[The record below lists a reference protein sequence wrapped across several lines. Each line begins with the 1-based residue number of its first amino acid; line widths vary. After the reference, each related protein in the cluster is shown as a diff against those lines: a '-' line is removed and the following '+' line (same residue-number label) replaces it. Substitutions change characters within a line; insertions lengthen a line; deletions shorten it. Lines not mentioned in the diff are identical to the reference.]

1 MSLWRVFASL
11 TLISDL
17 RAVLRLQHSNTEALA
32 EILALCP
39 LEAPPIEHPVASG
52 SSSSQPSSS
61 AAPPTHNHIWIPTPK
76 ASKPLPFPRSPT
88 DDRKLKIST
97 IPITVEIPVDLP
109 LFAPAAGASSA
120 SHKMGAE
127 PPPGR
132 TVKQT
137 FSYPTWERYLV
148 KKVSD

>member
-1 MSLWRVFASL
+1 MVSLWRALASL
-11 TLISDL
+11 TLVSDL
-17 RAVLRLQHSNTEALA
+17 RAVLRLQPSNTEALA

-39 LEAPPIEHPVASG
+39 PEAPPMEQPVASG
-52 SSSSQPSSS
+52 SSSQPSSS
-61 AAPPTHNHIWIPTPK
+61 AAPPTHNHTWIPAPK